1 MLDMTEKIDYLALM
15 LKDKWVGVR
24 KSAVLVLGYLVN
36 SRSVELLLT
45 ALDDDSIEVVTLAA
59 ISLLFL
65 ADQLNDKLIRER
77 AVKTLTM
84 LEFTGNEDVEDRYL
98 ELRNQSVI
106 DSVDYLRRFRVEE
119 TLIMDSCWM
128 R

>member
-1 MLDMTEKIDYLALM
+1 MTEKIDYLALM

-119 TLIMDSCWM
+119 TLI
-128 R
+128 

>member
-1 MLDMTEKIDYLALM
+1 MTEKIDYLALM